1 MSKSIIDYIRQEGTI
16 VVFDVDGV
24 LAPYE
29 WGVNQHCMSDKLWD
43 SILDNHEDIYAR
55 VQPVQTF
62 LDFIHSKRP
71 QDCYVCSRS
80 AHAESAFKAKF
91 CTDNYG
97 IPENHICLVD
107 NKSDKLLFLNSLR
120 DELGIPESRI
130 AIVEDT
136 VKTLD
141 EIAKD
146 HDYITVHISSFL

>member
-29 WGVNQHCMSDKLWD
+29 WGVNQHCMSDELWD
-43 SILDNHEDIYAR
+43 RILDNHEDIYAR
-55 VQPVQTF
+55 VQPVQT
-62 LDFIHSKRP
+62 LLEFIHSKRP

-97 IPENHICLVD
+97 IPGDHICLVD
-107 NKSDKLLFLNSLR
+107 HKSDKLLFLNSLR
-120 DELGIPESRI
+120 DELGIQKTGLPLL
-130 AIVEDT
+130 
-136 VKTLD
+136 KTL
-141 EIAKD
+141 
-146 HDYITVHISSFL
+146 

>member
-1 MSKSIIDYIRQEGTI
+1 MSKSIIDHIRQEGII

-29 WGVNQHCMSDKLWD
+29 WGVNQHCMSDELWD
-43 SILDNHEDIYAR
+43 SILENHEDIYAR
-55 VQPVQTF
+55 VQPVQTI
-62 LDFIHSKRP
+62 LDFVHSKRP

-80 AHAESAFKAKF
+80 AHAESAFKARF

-97 IPENHICLVD
+97 IAGDHICLVD
-107 NKSDKLLFLNSLR
+107 NKSDKLLFLNKLR
-120 DELGIPESRI
+120 DELGIPENRI
-130 AIVEDT
+130 AIIEDT

-146 HDYITVHISSFL
+146 HDYITVHVSSFL